1 MEPTARG
8 CSAFSIRAQQGPT
21 PLETVDPVRLGATGR
36 GMMGRMSVDPASV
49 RAALADAVPDVY
61 WTDRPDRP
69 TPRPTLTGSGHRADL
84 VVVGGGFTGLWAAIL
99 AKEDD
104 PSRDVV
110 LLERGRFGVAA
121 SGRNGGFVSPSLT
134 HGLAQ
139 GIACW
144 PDEVPTLERLGAE
157 NFAALAAAVERYGI
171 EADLHVPG
179 EITMALDEHQL
190 DAVTEGYEL
199 HRAHGVPVT
208 YLDEAAARA
217 RVDSPRYLAG
227 FVDPTVGLVDP
238 GRLVWGLADAA
249 ERLGVRLH
257 EDTAVTAFDEESSG
271 LTVRTEWGSVR
282 ADRVVL
288 GTGAFRGP
296 LRRLAHYTLPVYDH
310 VLMSEP
316 LSAEQLSALGWE
328 GREGL
333 TDAGNQFHYY
343 RRTLDD
349 RVLFGGFDANYHFPG
364 RIDPRLEQSESH
376 DLLARHFFE
385 IFPQLE
391 GLRFTH
397 RWAGVIDTTS
407 RFTPVFGTAFGGRLA
422 YAVGYTGLGVA
433 STRFGARAA
442 LDLVDHRD
450 TEVTRLGMVRRK
462 PLPFPPEP
470 LRYLGVRATRASLAA
485 EDRTGKRNL
494 WLRGLDAVGIGFDS

>member
-1 MEPTARG
+1 
-8 CSAFSIRAQQGPT
+8 
-21 PLETVDPVRLGATGR
+21 
-36 GMMGRMSVDPASV
+36 MSVDPARA

-69 TPRPTLTGSGHRADL
+69 TPRPALTGSGHRADL
-84 VVVGGGFTGLWAAIL
+84 VVVGGGFTGLWAAVQ

-139 GIACW
+139 GVACW

-157 NFAALAAAVERYGI
+157 NFAALAASVERYGI

-179 EITMALDEHQL
+179 EITMALTEHQL
-190 DAVTEGYEL
+190 DAVREGYEL
-199 HRAHGVPVT
+199 HREHGVPAT
-208 YLDEAAARA
+208 YLDRAAARA
-217 RVDSPRYLAG
+217 RVDSPSYLAG
-227 FVDPTVGLVDP
+227 WVDPTVGLVDP

-257 EDTAVTAFDEESSG
+257 EDTTVTGLDEEAGG
-271 LTVRTEWGSVR
+271 LRVRTEWGSVH
-282 ADRVVL
+282 ASRVVL

-296 LRRLAHYTLPVYDH
+296 LRRLALYTLPVYDH
-310 VLMSEP
+310 VIMSEP
-316 LSAEQLSALGWE
+316 LSAEQLAAIGWE

-349 RVLFGGFDANYHFPG
+349 RVLFGGYDANYHFPG
-364 RIDPRLEQSESH
+364 RIDPRLEQGPSH
-376 DLLARHFFE
+376 ELLARHFLE

-407 RFTPVFGTAFGGRLA
+407 RFTPVFGTALGGRLS

-433 STRFGARAA
+433 STRFGARVA
-442 LDLVDHRD
+442 LDLVDGRD

-470 LRYLGVRATRASLAA
+470 FRWAGVRATRASLAA
-485 EDRTGKRNL
+485 EDRTGRRNL